1 MELSKLASK
10 PQLVEILIDD
20 ASITKKYGESLTFY
34 IWDRQDIE
42 TFAKMAAIDPNDF
55 ASASGIVKDLILDEK
70 GKPICQ
76 GENILPTD
84 IMMKAVS
91 QVVEELGKLVNT
103 VSETETQ
110 S

>member
-1 MELSKLASK
+1 MKLSQLASK
-10 PQLVEILIDD
+10 PQLTEIVIDD
-20 ASITKKYGESLTFY
+20 KDIVKKYGESLTFY
-34 IWDRQDIE
+34 IYDRQDIE

-55 ASASGIVKDLILDEK
+55 AAASGIVSDLILDDK
-70 GKPICQ
+70 GNPICK
-76 GENILPTD
+76 GDNILPTD

-103 VSETETQ
+103 ESETKTQ